1 MHQINIK
8 IKCYRSSDVVPGPDW
23 KYQYSIVIKMRLL
36 LLREYLAPWMMKI
49 QTSAEDHEEP
59 AALCWSVA
67 DNLSDFVSFALHLN
81 KISVRHDER

>member
-1 MHQINIK
+1 ML
-8 IKCYRSSDVVPGPDW
+8 R
-23 KYQYSIVIKMRLL
+23 
-36 LLREYLAPWMMKI
+36 REYLAPWMMKT

-81 KISVRHDER
+81 KISARHDER